1 MFIDTA
7 EILVQSG
14 KGGDG
19 MVHFHR
25 EKYVPR
31 GGPDGGDGGRGGD
44 VILEVRPTLN
54 SLAAFRFTTKYVAGD
69 GRGGG
74 TNDKSGK
81 SAGNLVVPVPPGTLV
96 YDISGGAGE
105 AGNLPPLLG
114 DLVSP
119 GQQLVVCKGGRG
131 GRGNPHF
138 KSSINQIPRTAENGE
153 PGEEKRLRLELKLIA
168 DIGIV
173 GVPNAGKST
182 LLSVLTNAKPK
193 IADYP
198 FTTLDPN
205 LGVANLDDE
214 TTVVLADIPGL
225 VEGAAQG
232 VGLGHDFLRHVQRTR
247 VLIHLLDG
255 LSTDPLADF
264 SQINSELALFDPGL
278 AHKPQ
283 IVALNKIDQPEVL
296 ERWPKIK
303 KELKKRGYE
312 SLAISALARTNVREL
327 LQKAAKL
334 VAEMPAPQ
342 ETEQPMPVYRPV
354 EDPRAFSISK
364 EADGAW
370 RVNSAAI
377 ERAAEM
383 TPWDQTGSVRRF
395 QKLMERLGVDKA
407 LEEAGAQEG
416 DTVYIGE
423 YELEYQD

>member
-1 MFIDTA
+1 MKRYNRPTGAIMFIDTA
-7 EILVQSG
+7 EIIVHSG
-14 KGGDG
+14 KGGNG

-74 TNDKSGK
+74 SNDKSGE

-114 DLVSP
+114 DLVAP

-193 IADYP
+193 IAAYP
-198 FTTLDPN
+198 FTTLEPN
-205 LGVANLDDE
+205 LGVANVDDE

-225 VEGAAQG
+225 IEGASQG
-232 VGLGHDFLRHVQRTR
+232 AGLGHDFLRHIQRTR

-255 LSTDPLADF
+255 LSTDPLADY
-264 SQINSELALFDPGL
+264 SQINAELSLFDPNL
-278 AHKPQ
+278 STKPQ
-283 IVALNKIDQPEVL
+283 IVAVNKADQPEV
-296 ERWPKIK
+296 
-303 KELKKRGYE
+303 
-312 SLAISALARTNVREL
+312 
-327 LQKAAKL
+327 
-334 VAEMPAPQ
+334 
-342 ETEQPMPVYRPV
+342 
-354 EDPRAFSISK
+354 
-364 EADGAW
+364 
-370 RVNSAAI
+370 
-377 ERAAEM
+377 
-383 TPWDQTGSVRRF
+383 
-395 QKLMERLGVDKA
+395 
-407 LEEAGAQEG
+407 
-416 DTVYIGE
+416 
-423 YELEYQD
+423 